1 MWRLF
6 SLENDAISKE
16 MLLMIILYG
25 TNNWFTSLKI
35 KFNNVIFLDSLHL
48 FIRGGGDRTFYWRK
62 DDVFYLFVN
71 ERIFKM

>member
-16 MLLMIILYG
+16 MLFMIILYG

-48 FIRGGGDRTFYWRK
+48 FIRGGGLEHFIGGRPTYF
-62 DDVFYLFVN
+62 
-71 ERIFKM
+71 ICS